1 MKKVL
6 IIKKIHDSGIKL
18 LDSRKDFSYEI
29 VENLETSFLINKVQ
43 DCDAMT
49 LRTSKLGS
57 DLINV
62 ANKLKII
69 SRHGVGYDNVDLEAV
84 KKKKIILSITTN
96 ANATTVAEHVFFMML
111 SISRGVDTYDKNV
124 KEGQFFNRKNLELSK
139 ELWNKNILIA
149 GFGRVGKN
157 LIKKCIGFDM
167 NIFVYDPFVDKR
179 TIDGLGG
186 KKIDNFQD
194 TIQKMDYV
202 SLHMPLTNK
211 TKNLINIKVLS
222 SMKKNSI
229 IINASRGGI
238 INEIDLNEALN
249 KGMIFGAG
257 LDVFEKE
264 PPSPN
269 NPLLKNKKVLLS
281 PHSATF
287 TEECNERMSKET
299 IQNIIDFFENKLD
312 KSKIVKL

>member
-1 MKKVL
+1 MKKIL

-29 VENLETSFLINKVQ
+29 VEDPVTSILINKVQ
-43 DCDAMT
+43 DCDAIS
-49 LRTSKLGS
+49 LKTSKFGS
-57 DLINV
+57 DLINA

-69 SRHGVGYDNVDLEAV
+69 SRHGVGHDNVDLEIV

-96 ANATTVAEHVFFMML
+96 SNATSVAEHVFFMML
-111 SISRGVDTYDKNV
+111 SISRGADTYDKTV
-124 KEGQFFNRKNLELSK
+124 KEGKFLNRKNLELSK
-139 ELWNKNILIA
+139 ELWNKNILIV

-167 NIFVYDPFVDKR
+167 NIFVYDPFVDKKI
-179 TIDGLGG
+179 IDSLGG
-186 KKIDNFQD
+186 KKIDNFQK
-194 TIQKMDYV
+194 TIQEMDYI
-202 SLHMPLTNK
+202 SLHMPLTDK
-211 TKNLINIKVLS
+211 TKNLINMKVLS
-222 SMKKNSI
+222 SMRKNSI

-264 PPSPN
+264 PPNPN

-312 KSKIVKL
+312 KTKIVKL

>member
-29 VENLETSFLINKVQ
+29 VEDPETSVLINKVQ
-43 DCDAMT
+43 DCDAIS
-49 LRTSKLGS
+49 LKTSKFGL
-57 DLINV
+57 DLINA

-69 SRHGVGYDNVDLEAV
+69 SRHGVGHDNVDLETV

-96 ANATTVAEHVFFMML
+96 SNATSVAEHVFFMML
-111 SISRGVDTYDKNV
+111 SISRGADTYDKTV
-124 KEGQFFNRKNLELSK
+124 KEGKFLNRKNLELSK

-167 NIFVYDPFVDKR
+167 NIFVYDPFVDKKI
-179 TIDGLGG
+179 IDSLGG
-186 KKIDNFQD
+186 KKIDNFQN
-194 TIQKMDYV
+194 TIQEMDYI
-202 SLHMPLTNK
+202 SLHMPLTDK
-211 TKNLINIKVLS
+211 TKNLINMKVLS
-222 SMKKNSI
+222 SMRKNSI

-264 PPSPN
+264 PPNPN

-312 KSKIVKL
+312 KTKIVKL

>member
-29 VENLETSFLINKVQ
+29 VEDPETSVLINKVQ
-43 DCDAMT
+43 DCDAIS
-49 LRTSKLGS
+49 LKTSKFGS
-57 DLINV
+57 DLINA

-69 SRHGVGYDNVDLEAV
+69 SRHGVGHDNVDLETV

-96 ANATTVAEHVFFMML
+96 SNATSVAEHVFFMML
-111 SISRGVDTYDKNV
+111 SISRGADTYDKTV
-124 KEGQFFNRKNLELSK
+124 KEGKFLNRKNLELSK

-167 NIFVYDPFVDKR
+167 NIFVYDPFVDKKI
-179 TIDGLGG
+179 IDSLGG
-186 KKIDNFQD
+186 KKIDNFQN
-194 TIQKMDYV
+194 TIQEMDYI
-202 SLHMPLTNK
+202 SLHMPLTDK
-211 TKNLINIKVLS
+211 TKNLINMKVLS
-222 SMKKNSI
+222 SMRKNSI

-264 PPSPN
+264 PPNPN

-312 KSKIVKL
+312 KTKIVKL

>member
-18 LDSRKDFSYEI
+18 LDRRKDFSYEI
-29 VENLETSFLINKVQ
+29 VEDPETSVLINKVQ
-43 DCDAMT
+43 DCDAIS
-49 LRTSKLGS
+49 LKTSKFGS
-57 DLINV
+57 DLINA

-69 SRHGVGYDNVDLEAV
+69 SRHGVGYDNVDLETV

-96 ANATTVAEHVFFMML
+96 SNATSVAEHVFFMML
-111 SISRGVDTYDKNV
+111 SISRGADTYDKTV
-124 KEGQFFNRKNLELSK
+124 KEGKFLNRKNLELSK

-167 NIFVYDPFVDKR
+167 NIFVYDPFVDKKI
-179 TIDGLGG
+179 IDGLGG
-186 KKIDNFQD
+186 KKIDNFQN
-194 TIQKMDYV
+194 TIQEMDYI
-202 SLHMPLTNK
+202 SLHMPLTDK
-211 TKNLINIKVLS
+211 TKNLINMKVLS
-222 SMKKNSI
+222 SMRKNSI

-264 PPSPN
+264 PPNPN

-312 KSKIVKL
+312 KTKIVKL

>member
-18 LDSRKDFSYEI
+18 LDSRKDFSYEV
-29 VENLETSFLINKVQ
+29 VEDPETSVLINKVQ
-43 DCDAMT
+43 DCDAIS
-49 LRTSKLGS
+49 LKTSKFGS
-57 DLINV
+57 DLINA

-69 SRHGVGYDNVDLEAV
+69 SRHGVGYDNVDLETI

-96 ANATTVAEHVFFMML
+96 SNATSVAEHVFFMML
-111 SISRGVDTYDKNV
+111 SISRGVDAYDKNV
-124 KEGQFFNRKNLELSK
+124 KEGKFLNRKNLELSK

-167 NIFVYDPFVDKR
+167 NIFVYDPFVDKKI
-179 TIDGLGG
+179 IDSLGG
-186 KKIDNFQD
+186 KKIDNFQN
-194 TIQKMDYV
+194 TIQDMDYV
-202 SLHMPLTNK
+202 SLHMPLTDK
-211 TKNLINIKVLS
+211 TKNLINMKVLS

-238 INEIDLNEALN
+238 INEMDLNEALN

-299 IQNIIDFFENKLD
+299 IQNIIDFFGNKLD
-312 KSKIVKL
+312 KTKIVKL

>member
-18 LDSRKDFSYEI
+18 LDSRKDFSYEV
-29 VENLETSFLINKVQ
+29 VEDPETSVLINKVQ
-43 DCDAMT
+43 DCDAIS
-49 LRTSKLGS
+49 LKTSKFGS
-57 DLINV
+57 DLINA

-69 SRHGVGYDNVDLEAV
+69 SRHGVGYDNVDLETV

-96 ANATTVAEHVFFMML
+96 SNATSVAEHVFFMML
-111 SISRGVDTYDKNV
+111 SISRGADTYDKTV
-124 KEGQFFNRKNLELSK
+124 KEGKFLNRKNLELSK

-167 NIFVYDPFVDKR
+167 NIFVYDPFVDKK

-202 SLHMPLTNK
+202 SLHIPLTNK

-238 INEIDLNEALN
+238 INEMDLNEALN

-281 PHSATF
+281 PHSATY

>member
-29 VENLETSFLINKVQ
+29 VEDPETSVLINKVQ
-43 DCDAMT
+43 DCDAIS
-49 LRTSKLGS
+49 LKTSKFGS
-57 DLINV
+57 DLINA

-69 SRHGVGYDNVDLEAV
+69 SRHGVGYDNVDLETV

-96 ANATTVAEHVFFMML
+96 SNATSVAEHVFFMML
-111 SISRGVDTYDKNV
+111 SISRGADTYDKTV
-124 KEGQFFNRKNLELSK
+124 KEGKFLNRKNLELSK

-157 LIKKCIGFDM
+157 LIKKCTGFDM
-167 NIFVYDPFVDKR
+167 NIFVYDPFVDKKI
-179 TIDGLGG
+179 IDSLGG
-186 KKIDNFQD
+186 KKIDNFQN
-194 TIQKMDYV
+194 TIQDMDYV
-202 SLHMPLTNK
+202 SLHMPLTDK
-211 TKNLINIKVLS
+211 TKNLINMKVLS
-222 SMKKNSI
+222 SMRKKSI

-264 PPSPN
+264 PPNPN

-312 KSKIVKL
+312 KTKIVKL

>member
-18 LDSRKDFSYEI
+18 LDSRKDFNYEI
-29 VENLETSFLINKVQ
+29 VENLETSFLINKIQ
-43 DCDAMT
+43 DCDALS
-49 LRTSKLGS
+49 LRTSKLGA

-84 KKKKIILSITTN
+84 RKKKIILSITTN
-96 ANATTVAEHVFFMML
+96 SNATSVAEHVFFMML
-111 SISRGVDTYDKNV
+111 SISRGADTYDKTV
-124 KEGQFFNRKNLELSK
+124 KEGKFLNRKNLELSK
-139 ELWNKNILIA
+139 ELWNKNILIG

-167 NIFVYDPFVDKR
+167 NIFVYDPFVDKKI
-179 TIDGLGG
+179 IDGLGG

-264 PPSPN
+264 PPNPN

>member
-29 VENLETSFLINKVQ
+29 VENLENSFLINKIK
-43 DCDAMT
+43 DCDA
-49 LRTSKLGS
+49 LSLKTSKLS
-57 DLINV
+57 ADLINA
-62 ANKLKII
+62 ANKLRII
-69 SRHGVGYDNVDLEAV
+69 SRHGVGYDNVDLEAI
-84 KKKKIILSITTN
+84 KQKKIILSITTN
-96 ANATTVAEHVFFMML
+96 SNATSVAEHVFFMML
-111 SISRGVDTYDKNV
+111 SISRGADTYDKTV
-124 KEGQFFNRKNLELSK
+124 KEGKFLNRKNLELSK

-167 NIFVYDPFVDKR
+167 NIFVYDPFVDKKI
-179 TIDGLGG
+179 IDGLGG

-211 TKNLINIKVLS
+211 TKNLINIKVLR

-238 INEIDLNEALN
+238 INEMDLNEALN

-264 PPSPN
+264 PPNPN

-312 KSKIVKL
+312 KTKIVKL

>member
-6 IIKKIHDSGIKL
+6 IIKKIHDSGIEL
-18 LDSRKDFSYEI
+18 LDSRKDFSYEV
-29 VENLETSFLINKVQ
+29 VEDPETSVLINKVQ
-43 DCDAMT
+43 DCDAIS
-49 LRTSKLGS
+49 LKTSKFGS
-57 DLINV
+57 DLINA

-69 SRHGVGYDNVDLEAV
+69 SRHGVGYDNVDLETV

-96 ANATTVAEHVFFMML
+96 SNATSVAEHVFFMML
-111 SISRGVDTYDKNV
+111 SISRGADTYDKTV
-124 KEGQFFNRKNLELSK
+124 KEGKFLNRKNLELSK

-157 LIKKCIGFDM
+157 LIKKCTGFDM
-167 NIFVYDPFVDKR
+167 NIFVYEPFVDKKI
-179 TIDGLGG
+179 IDGLGG
-186 KKIDNFQD
+186 KKIDNFQN
-194 TIQKMDYV
+194 TIQEMDYI
-202 SLHMPLTNK
+202 SLHMPLTDK
-211 TKNLINIKVLS
+211 TKYLINMKVLS
-222 SMKKNSI
+222 SMRKNSI

-249 KGMIFGAG
+249 KDMIFGAG

-264 PPSPN
+264 PPNPN

-312 KSKIVKL
+312 KTKIVKL

>member
-29 VENLETSFLINKVQ
+29 VEDPETSVLINKVQ
-43 DCDAMT
+43 DCDAIS
-49 LRTSKLGS
+49 LKTSKFGS
-57 DLINV
+57 DLINA

-69 SRHGVGYDNVDLEAV
+69 SRHGVGYDNVDLETV

-96 ANATTVAEHVFFMML
+96 SNAISVAEHVFFMML
-111 SISRGVDTYDKNV
+111 SISRGADTYDKTV
-124 KEGQFFNRKNLELSK
+124 KEGKFLNRKNLELSK

-167 NIFVYDPFVDKR
+167 NIFVYDPFVDKKI
-179 TIDGLGG
+179 IDSLGG
-186 KKIDNFQD
+186 KKIDNFQN
-194 TIQKMDYV
+194 TIQEMDYI
-202 SLHMPLTNK
+202 SLHMPLTDK
-211 TKNLINIKVLS
+211 TKNLINMKVLS
-222 SMKKNSI
+222 SMRKNSI

-264 PPSPN
+264 PPNPN

-312 KSKIVKL
+312 KTKIVK

>member
-6 IIKKIHDSGIKL
+6 IIKKIHESGIKL
-18 LDSRKDFSYEI
+18 LDNRKDFSYEV
-29 VENLETSFLINKVQ
+29 VENLETNFLKNKLK
-43 DCDAMT
+43 DCDAVS
-49 LRTSKLGS
+49 LKTSKFGS

-69 SRHGVGYDNVDLEAV
+69 SRHGVGYDNVDLVAT

-96 ANATTVAEHVFFMML
+96 SNATTVAEHVFFMML

-124 KEGQFFNRKNLELSK
+124 KEGKFINRKNLKLSK
-139 ELWNKNILIA
+139 ELSNKNILIA

-167 NIFVYDPFVDKR
+167 NVFVYDPFVDEK
-179 TIDGLGG
+179 IIGSLSG
-186 KKIDNFQD
+186 KKVANFQD

-202 SLHMPLTNK
+202 SLHMPLTDK
-211 TKNLINIKVLS
+211 TKNLINIEVLG

-264 PPSPN
+264 PPSPS
-269 NPLLKNKKVLLS
+269 NPLLKNKKVFLS

-287 TEECNERMSKET
+287 SEECIERTSMET
-299 IQNIIDFFENKLD
+299 IQNIIDFFDGKLD
-312 KSKIVKL
+312 RSMIVKF

>member
-18 LDSRKDFSYEI
+18 LDSRKDFSYEV
-29 VENLETSFLINKVQ
+29 VEDPETSVLINKVQ
-43 DCDAMT
+43 DCDAIS
-49 LRTSKLGS
+49 LKTSKFGS
-57 DLINV
+57 DLINA

-69 SRHGVGYDNVDLEAV
+69 SRHGVGYDNVDLETV

-96 ANATTVAEHVFFMML
+96 SNATSVAEHVFFMML
-111 SISRGVDTYDKNV
+111 SISRGADTYDKTV
-124 KEGQFFNRKNLELSK
+124 KEGKFLNRKNLELSK

-167 NIFVYDPFVDKR
+167 NIFVYDPFVDKKI
-179 TIDGLGG
+179 IDGLGG
-186 KKIDNFQD
+186 KKIDNFQN
-194 TIQKMDYV
+194 TIQEMDYV
-202 SLHMPLTNK
+202 SFHMPLTDK
-211 TKNLINIKVLS
+211 TKNLINMKVLS
-222 SMKKNSI
+222 SMRKNSI

-264 PPSPN
+264 PPNPN

-312 KSKIVKL
+312 KTKIVKL

>member
-18 LDSRKDFSYEI
+18 LDSRKDFRYEI
-29 VENLETSFLINKVQ
+29 VEDPETSVLINKVQ
-43 DCDAMT
+43 NCDAIS
-49 LRTSKLGS
+49 LKTSKFGS
-57 DLINV
+57 DLINA

-69 SRHGVGYDNVDLEAV
+69 SRHGVGHNNVDLETV

-96 ANATTVAEHVFFMML
+96 SNATSVAEHVFFMML
-111 SISRGVDTYDKNV
+111 SISRGADTYDKTV
-124 KEGQFFNRKNLELSK
+124 KEGKFLNRKNLELSK

-167 NIFVYDPFVDKR
+167 NIFVYDPFVDKKI
-179 TIDGLGG
+179 IDSLGG
-186 KKIDNFQD
+186 KKIDNFQN
-194 TIQKMDYV
+194 TIQDMDYV
-202 SLHMPLTNK
+202 SLHMPLTDK
-211 TKNLINIKVLS
+211 TKNLINMKVLS
-222 SMKKNSI
+222 SMRKNSI

-264 PPSPN
+264 PPNPN

-287 TEECNERMSKET
+287 TEESNERMGKET
-299 IQNIIDFFENKLD
+299 IQNIIDFFENQLD
-312 KSKIVKL
+312 KTKIVKL

>member
-18 LDSRKDFSYEI
+18 LDSRKDFSYEV
-29 VENLETSFLINKVQ
+29 VEDPETSVLINKVQ
-43 DCDAMT
+43 DCDAIS
-49 LRTSKLGS
+49 LKTSKFGS
-57 DLINV
+57 DLINA

-69 SRHGVGYDNVDLEAV
+69 SRHGVGYDNVDLETV

-96 ANATTVAEHVFFMML
+96 SNATSVAEHVFFMML
-111 SISRGVDTYDKNV
+111 SISRGADTYDKTV
-124 KEGQFFNRKNLELSK
+124 KEGKFLNRKNLELSK

-167 NIFVYDPFVDKR
+167 NIFVYDPFVDKKI
-179 TIDGLGG
+179 IDSLGG
-186 KKIDNFQD
+186 KKIDNFQN
-194 TIQKMDYV
+194 TIQEMDYI
-202 SLHMPLTNK
+202 SLHMPLTDK
-211 TKNLINIKVLS
+211 TKNLINMKVLS
-222 SMKKNSI
+222 SMRKNSI

-264 PPSPN
+264 PPNPN

-312 KSKIVKL
+312 KTKIVKL

>member
-18 LDSRKDFSYEI
+18 LDSRKDFSYEV
-29 VENLETSFLINKVQ
+29 VEDPETSVLINKVQ
-43 DCDAMT
+43 DCDAIS
-49 LRTSKLGS
+49 LKTSKFGS
-57 DLINV
+57 DLINA

-69 SRHGVGYDNVDLEAV
+69 SRHGVGHDNVDLETV

-96 ANATTVAEHVFFMML
+96 SNATSVAEHVFFMML
-111 SISRGVDTYDKNV
+111 SISRGADTYDKTV
-124 KEGQFFNRKNLELSK
+124 KGGKFLNRKNLELSK

-149 GFGRVGKN
+149 GFGRVGRN
-157 LIKKCIGFDM
+157 LIKKCVGFDM
-167 NIFVYDPFVDKR
+167 NIFVYDPFVDKKI
-179 TIDGLGG
+179 IDSLGG
-186 KKIDNFQD
+186 KKIDNFQN
-194 TIQKMDYV
+194 TIQEMDYI
-202 SLHMPLTNK
+202 SLHMPLTDK
-211 TKNLINIKVLS
+211 TKNLINMKVLS
-222 SMKKNSI
+222 SMRKNSI

-264 PPSPN
+264 PPNPN

-312 KSKIVKL
+312 KTKIVK

>member
-29 VENLETSFLINKVQ
+29 VENLETSFLINKIQ
-43 DCDAMT
+43 DCDAMA
-49 LRTSKLGS
+49 LRTSKLGA
-57 DLINV
+57 DLINT

-69 SRHGVGYDNVDLEAV
+69 SRHGVGYDNVDLETV

-96 ANATTVAEHVFFMML
+96 SNATSVAEHVLFMML
-111 SISRGVDTYDKNV
+111 SISRGADTYDKTV
-124 KEGQFFNRKNLELSK
+124 KEGKFLNRKNLELSK
-139 ELWNKNILIA
+139 ELWNKNILIV

-167 NIFVYDPFVDKR
+167 NIFVYDPFVDKK
-179 TIDGLGG
+179 IIVSLGG
-186 KKIDNFQD
+186 KKIDNFQN
-194 TIQKMDYV
+194 TIQEMDYI
-202 SLHMPLTNK
+202 SLHMPLTDK
-211 TKNLINIKVLS
+211 TKNLINMKVLS

-264 PPSPN
+264 PPNPN

-312 KSKIVKL
+312 KTKIVK

>member
-29 VENLETSFLINKVQ
+29 VEDPETSVLINKVQ
-43 DCDAMT
+43 DCDAIS
-49 LRTSKLGS
+49 LKTSKFGS
-57 DLINV
+57 DLINA

-69 SRHGVGYDNVDLEAV
+69 SRHGVGHDNVDLEIV

-96 ANATTVAEHVFFMML
+96 SNATSVAEHVFFMML
-111 SISRGVDTYDKNV
+111 SISRGADTYDKTV
-124 KEGQFFNRKNLELSK
+124 KEGKFLNRKNLELSK

-157 LIKKCIGFDM
+157 LIKKCTGFDM
-167 NIFVYDPFVDKR
+167 NIFVYDPFVDKKI
-179 TIDGLGG
+179 IDSLGG
-186 KKIDNFQD
+186 KKIDNFQN
-194 TIQKMDYV
+194 TIQDMDYV
-202 SLHMPLTNK
+202 SLHMPLTDK
-211 TKNLINIKVLS
+211 TKNLINMKVLS

-249 KGMIFGAG
+249 KDMIFGAG

-264 PPSPN
+264 PPNPN

-312 KSKIVKL
+312 KTKIVKL

>member
-18 LDSRKDFSYEI
+18 LDSRKDFSYEV
-29 VENLETSFLINKVQ
+29 VEDPETNVLINKVQ
-43 DCDAMT
+43 DCDAIS
-49 LRTSKLGS
+49 LKTSKFGS
-57 DLINV
+57 DLINA

-69 SRHGVGYDNVDLEAV
+69 SRHGVGYDNVDLKTV

-96 ANATTVAEHVFFMML
+96 SNATSVAEHVFFMML
-111 SISRGVDTYDKNV
+111 SISRGADTYDKTV
-124 KEGQFFNRKNLELSK
+124 KEGKFLNRKNLELSK

-167 NIFVYDPFVDKR
+167 NIFVYDPFVDKKI
-179 TIDGLGG
+179 IDSLGG
-186 KKIDNFQD
+186 KKIDNFQN
-194 TIQKMDYV
+194 TIQEMDYI
-202 SLHMPLTNK
+202 SLHMPLTDK
-211 TKNLINIKVLS
+211 TKNLINMKVLS
-222 SMKKNSI
+222 SMRKNSI

-238 INEIDLNEALN
+238 INEMDLDEALN

-269 NPLLKNKKVLLS
+269 NPLLKNERVLLS

-287 TEECNERMSKET
+287 TDECNERMGTET

-312 KSKIVKL
+312 KTKIVK